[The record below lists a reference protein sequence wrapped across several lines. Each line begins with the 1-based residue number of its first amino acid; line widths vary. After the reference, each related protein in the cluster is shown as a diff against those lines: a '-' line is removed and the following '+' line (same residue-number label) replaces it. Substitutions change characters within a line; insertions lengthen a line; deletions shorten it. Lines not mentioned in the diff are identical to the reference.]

1 MATIIA
7 ISSFGLVK
15 KFYNTYSIKPS
26 QPCTTEMVGE
36 THGYEKQ
43 IRKNK
48 LVVDALAHREEFA
61 TIAALSQPLHNWIE
75 SIQEE
80 ILSFFSL
87 QALQKIIQDEEVV
100 GSWEFKA
107 ELIFFQEPHFSQG

>member
-1 MATIIA
+1 MA
-7 ISSFGLVK
+7 
-15 KFYNTYSIKPS
+15 N
-26 QPCTTEMVGE
+26 
-36 THGYEKQ
+36 
-43 IRKNK
+43 
-48 LVVDALAHREEFA
+48 ALAHREEFA
-61 TIAALSQPLHNWIE
+61 TIAALSQPLHDWIE

-107 ELIFFQEPHFSQG
+107 ELIFFKNHIFLKDDSPLTKDIIRLFCAYQIGLLLEEIATSA